1 MMGGDSFMATWS
13 EVQKHVRARYRLQSD
28 TPQHF
33 SLAWQVDDS
42 RPQSFDGDLHVT
54 TQDIH
59 CQPLVAGD
67 RTFLVMRAEVCS
79 EHSLS
84 PRSALQQSAR
94 LLAGALVLSGQH
106 YVLRYTVPL
115 STLTLDDFDFLLTY
129 LVREAAAV
137 HQRVTQRVVDVT

>member
-1 MMGGDSFMATWS
+1 MATWS
-13 EVQKHVRARYRLQSD
+13 EVQKHVRARYALQSD

-33 SLAWQVDDS
+33 VLAWQVEDS
-42 RPQSFDGDLHVT
+42 KPQNFDGDLHVT

-59 CQPLVAGD
+59 CQPLAAGE
-67 RTFLVMRAEVCS
+67 RTFLVMRAEICS
-79 EHSLS
+79 EHGLN

-94 LLAGALVLSGQH
+94 LVAGALVLSGNH

-115 STLTLDDFDFLLTY
+115 STLALDDFDYLLTY

-137 HQRVTQRVVDVT
+137 HQRVTQRVADII